1 MGVRVRDGLSPITS
15 NIGNNNYATH
25 PGPNVG
31 KVYAVMLSPSS
42 VPKQIWEDNGGWS
55 GIGTILY
62 QEYREGNEILLK
74 DLTDEMLSTL
84 STALPFYP
92 NQKYFPLPGE
102 IVYLLDLPSAP
113 SPITNK
119 TNETYYLSPINAWN
133 SPQFNG
139 LFLNEDKEVLYNS
152 FIENGEFR
160 GLQTFEGDY
169 ILEGRFGNS
178 IRFGSTN
185 KSGNTDLSPWST
197 NPTELNSNPIT
208 LISTQHNF
216 KTPGSDLNVE
226 DINKDGSSIYLT
238 SNQSIPLDI
247 GNITLSSIT
256 NPIKI
261 SEYTNPQVIINADRT
276 IVSSKADEVLIF
288 GKTGVELYSQGPIY
302 LQSANVGITL
312 QDNQIYLGPYTNN
325 SASPE
330 PLVLGC
336 QLQEWLSSLTVALSD
351 FASVLGPTFA
361 APEGTL
367 LETINQAA
375 TALQESVDRLSKK
388 IINESL
394 ISKVTYTT

>member
-1 MGVRVRDGLSPITS
+1 
-15 NIGNNNYATH
+15 
-25 PGPNVG
+25 
-31 KVYAVMLSPSS
+31 
-42 VPKQIWEDNGGWS
+42 
-55 GIGTILY
+55 
-62 QEYREGNEILLK
+62 
-74 DLTDEMLSTL
+74 
-84 STALPFYP
+84 
-92 NQKYFPLPGE
+92 
-102 IVYLLDLPSAP
+102 
-113 SPITNK
+113 
-119 TNETYYLSPINAWN
+119 
-133 SPQFNG
+133 
-139 LFLNEDKEVLYNS
+139 VLYNS